1 MSSMQLRNRRDDDFP
16 ALEELAAAVRAVDR
30 YPNDDPAFFHS
41 PLVLGAWVVVDE
53 QGEIVGHGALHS
65 ASASEMMAIASEATG
80 RPVEELAAV
89 SRMLVAAPARRRGIG
104 GQLLTAA
111 VSEAHARGLW
121 PVLDTG
127 AMFDAAIALYE
138 AYGFQRVGPVSFPYL
153 HAGETFMTDS
163 LVYVGPPPP
172 GEP

>member
-1 MSSMQLRNRRDDDFP
+1 VSVELRTRRDDDLP
-16 ALEELAAAVRAVDR
+16 ALEELAAAVRETDG

-41 PLVLGAWVVVDE
+41 PLMLRAWVVVDE
-53 QGEIVGHGALHS
+53 QGGIVGHGALHS
-65 ASASEMMAIASEATG
+65 ASASEMMAMASDATG
-80 RPVEELAAV
+80 RPVEQLAAV

-104 GQLLTAA
+104 ARLLTAA

-138 AYGFQRVGPVSFPYL
+138 AHGFQRVGPVSFPYL

-172 GEP
+172 GD